1 MGRDSGLEVCVA
13 ATNGAERAVFYRA
26 RNRRVWRRTR
36 KSVPT
41 AKSVSLHRAYGAS
54 ISRSGSDWGMVA
66 AQIQMERSARVQR
79 RGGKRGGQIGG
90 AAVGAQSASP
100 HSLAFRAQGECG
112 LRQPFF

>member
-1 MGRDSGLEVCVA
+1 MGREYGLEVCVA

-54 ISRSGSDWGMVA
+54 ISRSGSDRGMVA

-79 RGGKRGGQIGG
+79 RGGERRAAIGV
-90 AAVGAQSASP
+90 AAAEAPRPTLQSP
-100 HSLAFRAQGECG
+100 C
-112 LRQPFF
+112 